1 MRRMEH
7 IGDALRGFL
16 KGAHLERRIDETQL
30 VLAWDRLVGPEV
42 AAHSSALRLRRGIL
56 WVSVSG
62 SVWMQHIQFLKPR
75 ILEALRRE
83 FPEVRVADVRCLMRG
98 SKESRGHHYTKQ

>member
-7 IGDALRGFL
+7 IGDALRDFL
-16 KGAHLERRIDETQL
+16 KGTHLERRIDEYQL
-30 VLAWDRLVGPEV
+30 ILAWNRLVGPEL

-83 FPEVRVADVRCLMRG
+83 FPKIRVVDLRCLMRG
-98 SKESRGHHYTKQ
+98 IQEHRGNHDTR